1 MKKSDYNLRGW
12 PWMILTVLFVWLLP
26 QRAAATAYLEDAD
39 NYTVMLGGSNIVR
52 FSAPVYDKKGLD
64 QWITDGN
71 LKVTVDGTTN
81 TVFHWEVAETDISDS
96 RTWVNCKFSTTADGF
111 FDISSYGTS
120 TPSRVSKSSSKT
132 IAVNGSGD
140 QFYFEAEWVVPYNL
154 LGKEVKFSWYV
165 KRDGNGYDN
174 IEVKGLKEETLKI
187 PEASAKLKPFLS
199 SPMISATAPGKLEV
213 PWVLASDKIVS
224 AYYEYDDVWGK
235 HHKENI
241 NNISGGIIELDAN
254 VPHHNFRLVCSYK
267 ETGDKGEYLI
277 EGVSTATQDMPL
289 IHAPV
294 GLTARP
300 LGDRKAKVE
309 VTWSVPY
316 LEDDDLTPTDFFE
329 VQRSL
334 TGKEEDFV
342 TINQVFFA
350 KTEKKGTYSF
360 IDSTLVDD
368 VTTAMLKD
376 GGTLDNLTY
385 RVRRTVAQD
394 WGWDHNCATST
405 KCVVDRLHLL
415 RIADYSA
422 KWEDEK
428 AYTVRVSWNY
438 EDEHNAVWDERAKM
452 VLRVISKNRDG
463 VMVDSLIYNL
473 EDADRAK
480 RYKIVNLTRSC
491 VYYDVDMYV
500 ERGESP
506 INFLEQTEDYFF
518 PIRNA
523 GDWHKFAVMI
533 NEALNTKDINA
544 RLYADIETGEH
555 VGVDPGAYYRGVFDG
570 NGHTVTFTKTGWTD
584 QYMAPFRY
592 VGNATIKNLHVAG
605 TVNTTGQYAG
615 GLIAYI
621 LNDNNVTIENCRSSM
636 TIKSTN
642 FTNGGFISRLGDNA
656 TVVISNSKFDGA
668 FEGAESHHNGG
679 FVGYCQSK
687 SKATIVNSLFA
698 PDHISTKLDKC
709 QTWARGGDDI
719 TLSVVNSY
727 ATISY
732 DEVKTTIIDGKS
744 FMVLYN
750 NDDWMAFKEAVKTN
764 DYTNAILANDFT
776 VYHCIAWDGE
786 GTFRG
791 IFDGNG
797 HTLNMDINAGDA
809 SPVGLFKNAS
819 DYTIKNLHLTGRIIG
834 GLHTGGLVG
843 NSTAASSANRNHI
856 NNCRVSAT
864 VESVGWLAGGFIG
877 RGNYADVLNC
887 LFDGYIGC
895 NQAKTGGLQWW
906 VGAFYGFLDGDL
918 ACCVQTCLEKGS
930 YKSGTEH
937 IALNIKP
944 WGYWGNGANEWNRD
958 NWSYSNLAY
967 TKDANAVA
975 METMLSNLGSN
986 WELIG
991 GNAYPKMPQRLI
1003 EPDNGMSMDEIKKY
1017 LTTGW
1022 VEDGTTINPQTTQ
1035 EPYNEYRNIPK
1046 PTLPDFYHKNTGEI
1060 EKTLLTTTRQS
1071 SVLLAWNTDGRP
1083 IDYFRVLR
1091 RVQGEGDDKWVEI
1104 ATDLDQMSY
1113 EDTSVSPL
1121 ATYEYKVQAVNDC
1134 EGITTTETEVK
1145 VGECKHT
1152 GRLEG
1157 YVRFNDGTS
1166 APDVHVSIYHVKG
1179 TTETLVKDVITDESG
1194 YFEADELSYYGESS
1208 AQYKVVPVS
1217 GDNIKFEV
1225 DDYLVTFNATSND
1238 ETVHEFIITNGKRF
1252 SGFVMFDGT
1261 SIPVKGA
1268 NFLVNGRKMHNAK
1281 GDVLETDY
1289 DGSFSFRVK
1298 EGDNTIQAVMDGHK
1312 FTNEGWYK
1320 NSNAQSIKSDVA
1332 GIYFYDATKVKL
1344 IGRIVGGDDQ
1354 GNMPL
1359 DNNLS
1364 KNNLGDSLTLVLT
1377 LEGDNTS
1384 WLVYDN
1390 LNPNKTKREEV
1401 VHHQRNG
1408 DKHYTSVT
1416 TERKRMTVWPDP
1428 TTGEYELTLP
1438 PVRWKVQQVY
1448 CKGYPTLF
1456 QEGQVSEVVDLTNCL
1471 TLKDT
1476 TYVGSYKD
1484 IDSLTVVTDP
1494 KVSYN
1499 AIYNRIYHSPVEV
1512 TYKQKVYDSF
1522 SYFGDK
1528 EYACSELT
1536 GKTTQIPLAYPN
1548 PKDTT
1553 QAKYSFEHPVFS
1565 VERKYIIQLQV
1576 AERYPYNNDPYAKKV
1591 DLVRLSGGTAY
1602 MQNGMNDGALFKE
1615 PQLLDSLG
1623 QATFTVK
1630 ANQTTTL
1637 LTGLSAL
1644 KTVTFTVERDGTY
1657 YEAEPLRGYVL
1668 NMFPVGAS
1676 QDILTDG
1683 QPMLFDILRDPPG
1696 GYSSN
1701 TLAKG
1706 TTLNYTYMMNL
1717 SLTAGLY
1724 MNFKTG
1730 EKLET
1735 VSATVVAPSGAG
1747 TAVGPISGS
1756 DMVDTT
1762 IDALMYN
1769 AQGSKAFSY
1778 TMVVGNNVSTSGD
1791 PSMVGA
1797 DADLYIG
1804 SVQNVV
1810 VTPMSTIR
1818 AVTKKMYYEMI
1829 ARQGLGVMPSEV
1841 AKWDTYG
1848 TVVKIAGGV
1857 DEKGDSVF
1865 LIRDVAL
1872 GYGPKIQSNFIYSQK
1887 QLLTQIIPAKAKEI
1901 VDMMYL
1907 GTKDEAQTI
1916 ADKTG
1921 QPVYLSLRL
1930 PTDSLFAVVNRPIL
1944 GRKDLTTLNDSIDV
1958 AGDGINYLMVLPS
1971 GKPRTDF
1978 SDEVSQKYYVIKAWA
1993 DMIARNEHEKLSAND
2008 LLTNY
2013 DVAGAAGVNYS
2024 ETFDTNYS
2032 NSFTHHFPVATEVDY
2047 FGLGAGVSNAASAV
2061 SIGASIASAIA
2072 ISLKEMKKW
2081 TTPSAEL
2088 ALIDDENGMKSEVT
2102 FAGKLFKWTVFPIIS
2117 YTTIG
2122 TNSQTKAYNRTESFT
2137 IALDPYSHL
2146 SVDVY
2151 RAKLIQSSSGQ
2162 TVTASNIFTNDNFFT
2177 YYNDVYEQVKKDLKA
2192 DGIDG
2197 PRSFIF
2203 RTRGGST
2210 QNPWEDQRVT
2220 TLYRP
2225 GAELDARTL
2234 KIVNPKIR
2242 LDKQSVSGVS
2252 VNDPAVFTIYV
2263 SNESEKSEATEGLTV
2278 LQLFA
2283 VDQMNPLGARI
2294 SVNGQVLTTGGMSV
2308 TTVPGSETALTMEV
2322 RAGQGFDF
2330 ENLTIGVMSPT
2341 DPEHTFAL
2349 ATFNVHFLR
2358 EAGGVNIATPGDKWV
2373 LNTNAQMDSKRGW
2386 YIPVTINGFD
2396 RHQYNFDHI
2405 EFQYKE
2411 SQRGDDSWT
2420 NLCSFYA
2427 SDSLMANANGVRE
2440 LIPENGNIVTQFYG
2454 EGWVMEREYD
2464 LRAVLFCR
2472 NGSDFLTTPSK
2483 IITGI
2488 KDTRRPQLFGTPEPK
2503 SGLLTQNDD
2512 IIFNFSE
2519 DIEHNYLSAIT
2530 NFEVKGE
2537 VNNNNL
2543 SEMVSVQFTGNS
2555 SVESEAKRNFS
2566 GKDLTID
2573 MMVKPAETGREMPLF
2588 SHGTNGQKL
2597 QLWLTADFHLKAV
2610 VNDQVFTSDS
2620 VIGKNAFRQVAMTI
2634 SQADSTLTFY
2644 KGGVQIGSH
2653 KLTSLYTG
2661 TGTLIFGRTN
2671 ENDRSTSQFY
2681 EGRMMEA
2688 RLWYSAMDGG
2698 LIGTTYG
2705 GRRLTGYEKNL
2716 VDYYPMS
2723 EGSGDYAIDHTQ
2735 GANAMLIGANWAIP
2749 RGLSLHVEKADKGV
2763 LLDKNAMNRTAEHD
2777 YTLMF
2782 WFKTD
2787 ADGRGALLS
2796 NGRGLKEDV
2805 GGENLFH
2812 IGFEGDKLMY
2822 RSNGYAVEVPGNW
2835 SDGNWHNYAMTVNRA
2850 YNVANIYMDKELV
2863 TTFESDSLGG
2873 ISGGYPLIGA
2883 TRYDVVKEN
2892 GDVEVK
2898 DGDDALKGNVDELL
2912 FFAQALPQQ
2921 LIKTYTTKSPN
2932 GDEAGLLTYLSF
2944 DRQERQKDNSIELV
2958 AYAYSKK
2965 LYLDDNGQPRY
2976 QLDPLTKEPT
2986 DILVRDYL
2994 FADSIDVVMKYFDA
3008 TQAAPVLPYE
3018 EVTNL
3023 KFAFVGKDNQLLVEL
3038 NEPAAK
3044 MHRRNI
3050 YVTVRDVEDKN
3061 GNTMASPQTASFLV
3075 NNSSIEWL
3083 LNKVDCV
3090 VKYGAGE
3097 TLDLAFY
3104 NYSSAAHTYTIENCP
3119 SWLTLGKYTDVLAPQ
3134 TLDGITAMVS
3144 KDLNIG
3150 TYNEIIYL
3158 TDEEGITEPLYL
3170 NLTVEGDVPDWAQSI
3185 DSNLLKNSMSIIGQ
3199 VYLYDQLDTDARDIV
3214 GVFDNEN
3221 VCHGFAN
3228 ITHSAQTGETGLY
3241 LTVYD
3246 NEAKGRQLNF
3256 RLWQYS
3262 TGRELMLITDST
3274 LTFEKSAVLGADKPV
3289 RFDGGDTFV
3298 QNFKLQEGWNW
3309 VSFNVSSKQLDKVY
3323 SLLNTLPLQNGDVI
3337 TDLSSDLTM
3346 TYADGKWLST
3356 DNPDSIVVS
3365 SKNSYAIK
3373 VQKAC
3378 VIPIGGTVIKDQ
3390 EERTIDL
3397 KQGWNGIGYTPVA
3410 NLSVETALSDYFDH
3424 AQSGDV
3430 VKSQTEFAYFSK
3442 SGNTGRW
3449 QGSLKYMKPGEGYMM
3464 LRNGEGKASFT
3475 YPFYEPSNS
3484 FLNGL
3489 AAAPHRA
3496 GGDEGGV
3503 KNYRYTMCVSA
3514 VVEGF
3519 NIEEGDRLVAYAE
3532 GEVCGIAEVNE
3543 EAVEGTEPLY
3553 LTIGGDKQTGI
3564 SFGIERNGITA
3575 VVTGELMTFNANAI
3589 VGSPDEP
3596 FVIDFTGA
3604 TGIDV
3609 VSGGYE
3615 HGKWYTVNGVQ
3626 LQEKP
3631 TRPGLYIYN
3640 GKKVVIKKEK

>member
-96 RTWVNCKFSTTADGF
+96 RTWVSCKFSTTADGF

-120 TPSRVSKSSSKT
+120 NPSRVSKSSSKT
-132 IAVNGSGD
+132 ISVNSSGD

-174 IEVKGLKEETLKI
+174 IEVKDLKEETLKI

-199 SPMISATAPGKLEV
+199 SPMISASAPGKLEV

-241 NNISGGIIELDAN
+241 NNISGGIIEMDAN

-342 TINQVFFA
+342 TINQLFFA
-350 KTEKKGTYSF
+350 KNEKKGTYSF

-422 KWEDEK
+422 KWEAEK

-506 INFLEQTEDYFF
+506 INFLEQTEEYFF
-518 PIRNA
+518 PIHNA
-523 GDWHKFAVMI
+523 GDWHNFAVMI

-555 VGVDPGAYYRGVFDG
+555 VGVDPGAYFRGTFDG
-570 NGHTVTFTKTGWTD
+570 NGHTVTFTKTGWTGRFI
-584 QYMAPFRY
+584 APFRH

-605 TVNTTGQYAG
+605 TIESNDMYATGLVAQAIEG
-615 GLIAYI
+615 TSVL
-621 LNDNNVTIENCRSSM
+621 IENCRSSV
-636 TIKSTN
+636 TLKNTRN
-642 FTNGGFISRLGDNA
+642 DEGCLAGFVGRVSGANV
-656 TVVISNSKFDGA
+656 TISNCKFDGS
-668 FEGAESHHNGG
+668 FEGNSCFKNSG
-679 FVGYCQSK
+679 FVAWIAPNSNV
-687 SKATIVNSLFA
+687 TIVNSLFA
-698 PDHISTKLDKC
+698 PDHISTKLEGC
-709 QTWARGGDDI
+709 QTWARVDSRSEVVSSI
-719 TLSVVNSY
+719 NLSVVNSY

-732 DEVKTTIIDGKS
+732 DEVKTMNIDGKT

-750 NDDWMAFKEAVKTN
+750 NDDWMNFKEAVKTN

-797 HTLNMDINAGDA
+797 HTLTLDIDAGTT
-809 SPVGLFKNAS
+809 SPVGLFKNAT
-819 DYTIKNLHLTGRIIG
+819 DFTIRNLHVAGKIKG
-834 GLHTGGLVG
+834 GDHVAALVG
-843 NSTAASSANRNHI
+843 FSTRTGEPACKI
-856 NNCRVSAT
+856 ENCRVSASI
-864 VESVGWLAGGFIG
+864 ECAYWIAGGFVG
-877 RGNYADVLNC
+877 RGNGADC
-887 LFDGYIGC
+887 ASSLFDGSIWCQKAQADG
-895 NQAKTGGLQWW
+895 NQNWA
-906 VGAFYGFLDGDL
+906 GAFHSFIDGGVNC
-918 ACCVQTCLEKGS
+918 AVVNCLEKGT
-930 YKSGTEH
+930 YH
-937 IALNIKP
+937 NIIHKGLSIKGGP
-944 WGYWGNGANEWNRD
+944 QEFWGNGYNQWTKN
-958 NWSYSNLAY
+958 NWSYNDLPY
-967 TKDANAVA
+967 TKNANIVA
-975 METMLSNLGSN
+975 METMLSDLGSN

-991 GNAYPKMPQRLI
+991 GNAYPKMSQRAI

-1091 RVQGEGDDKWVEI
+1091 RVQGEGDDKWVKI

-1179 TTETLVKDVITDESG
+1179 TTETHVKDVITDESG

-1298 EGDNTIQAVMDGHK
+1298 EGDNTIQAVMDGHT

-1364 KNNLGDSLTLVLT
+1364 KNNLGDSLTMVLT

-1401 VHHQRNG
+1401 FKHQRNG
-1408 DKHYTSVT
+1408 NKHYTSVT

-1448 CKGYPTLF
+1448 CSGYATLF
-1456 QEGQVSEVVDLTNCL
+1456 QEGQVSEVIDLTNAL
-1471 TLKDT
+1471 DT
-1476 TYVGSYKD
+1476 V
-1484 IDSLTVVTDP
+1484 
-1494 KVSYN
+1494 KVNYDGIYYDADEQRVEN
-1499 AIYNRIYHSPVEV
+1499 PTAKYHAVYNRIYHSPVEV

-1565 VERKYIIQLQV
+1565 VERKYMIQLQV

-1730 EKLET
+1730 DKLET

-1756 DMVDTT
+1756 DMTDTT

-1907 GTKDEAQTI
+1907 GTKAEAQTI

-1944 GRKDLTTLNDSIDV
+1944 GREDLTTLNDSIDV

-2061 SIGASIASAIA
+2061 SIGASYASAIA
-2072 ISLKEMKKW
+2072 FSLKEMKKW

-2088 ALIDDENGMKSEVT
+2088 ALIDDENGMKSQVT

-2151 RAKLIQSSSGQ
+2151 RAKLMQS
-2162 TVTASNIFTNDNFFT
+2162 
-2177 YYNDVYEQVKKDLKA
+2177 
-2192 DGIDG
+2192 
-2197 PRSFIF
+2197 
-2203 RTRGGST
+2203 
-2210 QNPWEDQRVT
+2210 
-2220 TLYRP
+2220 
-2225 GAELDARTL
+2225 
-2234 KIVNPKIR
+2234 
-2242 LDKQSVSGVS
+2242 
-2252 VNDPAVFTIYV
+2252 
-2263 SNESEKSEATEGLTV
+2263 
-2278 LQLFA
+2278 
-2283 VDQMNPLGARI
+2283 
-2294 SVNGQVLTTGGMSV
+2294 
-2308 TTVPGSETALTMEV
+2308 
-2322 RAGQGFDF
+2322 
-2330 ENLTIGVMSPT
+2330 
-2341 DPEHTFAL
+2341 
-2349 ATFNVHFLR
+2349 
-2358 EAGGVNIATPGDKWV
+2358 
-2373 LNTNAQMDSKRGW
+2373 
-2386 YIPVTINGFD
+2386 
-2396 RHQYNFDHI
+2396 
-2405 EFQYKE
+2405 
-2411 SQRGDDSWT
+2411 
-2420 NLCSFYA
+2420 
-2427 SDSLMANANGVRE
+2427 
-2440 LIPENGNIVTQFYG
+2440 
-2454 EGWVMEREYD
+2454 
-2464 LRAVLFCR
+2464 
-2472 NGSDFLTTPSK
+2472 
-2483 IITGI
+2483 
-2488 KDTRRPQLFGTPEPK
+2488 
-2503 SGLLTQNDD
+2503 
-2512 IIFNFSE
+2512 
-2519 DIEHNYLSAIT
+2519 
-2530 NFEVKGE
+2530 
-2537 VNNNNL
+2537 
-2543 SEMVSVQFTGNS
+2543 
-2555 SVESEAKRNFS
+2555 
-2566 GKDLTID
+2566 
-2573 MMVKPAETGREMPLF
+2573 
-2588 SHGTNGQKL
+2588 
-2597 QLWLTADFHLKAV
+2597 
-2610 VNDQVFTSDS
+2610 
-2620 VIGKNAFRQVAMTI
+2620 
-2634 SQADSTLTFY
+2634 
-2644 KGGVQIGSH
+2644 
-2653 KLTSLYTG
+2653 
-2661 TGTLIFGRTN
+2661 
-2671 ENDRSTSQFY
+2671 
-2681 EGRMMEA
+2681 
-2688 RLWYSAMDGG
+2688 
-2698 LIGTTYG
+2698 
-2705 GRRLTGYEKNL
+2705 
-2716 VDYYPMS
+2716 
-2723 EGSGDYAIDHTQ
+2723 
-2735 GANAMLIGANWAIP
+2735 
-2749 RGLSLHVEKADKGV
+2749 
-2763 LLDKNAMNRTAEHD
+2763 
-2777 YTLMF
+2777 
-2782 WFKTD
+2782 
-2787 ADGRGALLS
+2787 
-2796 NGRGLKEDV
+2796 
-2805 GGENLFH
+2805 
-2812 IGFEGDKLMY
+2812 
-2822 RSNGYAVEVPGNW
+2822 
-2835 SDGNWHNYAMTVNRA
+2835 
-2850 YNVANIYMDKELV
+2850 
-2863 TTFESDSLGG
+2863 
-2873 ISGGYPLIGA
+2873 
-2883 TRYDVVKEN
+2883 
-2892 GDVEVK
+2892 
-2898 DGDDALKGNVDELL
+2898 
-2912 FFAQALPQQ
+2912 
-2921 LIKTYTTKSPN
+2921 
-2932 GDEAGLLTYLSF
+2932 
-2944 DRQERQKDNSIELV
+2944 
-2958 AYAYSKK
+2958 
-2965 LYLDDNGQPRY
+2965 
-2976 QLDPLTKEPT
+2976 
-2986 DILVRDYL
+2986 
-2994 FADSIDVVMKYFDA
+2994 
-3008 TQAAPVLPYE
+3008 
-3018 EVTNL
+3018 
-3023 KFAFVGKDNQLLVEL
+3023 
-3038 NEPAAK
+3038 
-3044 MHRRNI
+3044 
-3050 YVTVRDVEDKN
+3050 
-3061 GNTMASPQTASFLV
+3061 
-3075 NNSSIEWL
+3075 
-3083 LNKVDCV
+3083 
-3090 VKYGAGE
+3090 
-3097 TLDLAFY
+3097 
-3104 NYSSAAHTYTIENCP
+3104 
-3119 SWLTLGKYTDVLAPQ
+3119 
-3134 TLDGITAMVS
+3134 
-3144 KDLNIG
+3144 
-3150 TYNEIIYL
+3150 
-3158 TDEEGITEPLYL
+3158 
-3170 NLTVEGDVPDWAQSI
+3170 
-3185 DSNLLKNSMSIIGQ
+3185 
-3199 VYLYDQLDTDARDIV
+3199 
-3214 GVFDNEN
+3214 
-3221 VCHGFAN
+3221 
-3228 ITHSAQTGETGLY
+3228 
-3241 LTVYD
+3241 
-3246 NEAKGRQLNF
+3246 
-3256 RLWQYS
+3256 
-3262 TGRELMLITDST
+3262 
-3274 LTFEKSAVLGADKPV
+3274 
-3289 RFDGGDTFV
+3289 
-3298 QNFKLQEGWNW
+3298 
-3309 VSFNVSSKQLDKVY
+3309 
-3323 SLLNTLPLQNGDVI
+3323 
-3337 TDLSSDLTM
+3337 
-3346 TYADGKWLST
+3346 
-3356 DNPDSIVVS
+3356 
-3365 SKNSYAIK
+3365 
-3373 VQKAC
+3373 
-3378 VIPIGGTVIKDQ
+3378 
-3390 EERTIDL
+3390 
-3397 KQGWNGIGYTPVA
+3397 
-3410 NLSVETALSDYFDH
+3410 
-3424 AQSGDV
+3424 
-3430 VKSQTEFAYFSK
+3430 
-3442 SGNTGRW
+3442 
-3449 QGSLKYMKPGEGYMM
+3449 
-3464 LRNGEGKASFT
+3464 
-3475 YPFYEPSNS
+3475 
-3484 FLNGL
+3484 
-3489 AAAPHRA
+3489 
-3496 GGDEGGV
+3496 
-3503 KNYRYTMCVSA
+3503 
-3514 VVEGF
+3514 
-3519 NIEEGDRLVAYAE
+3519 
-3532 GEVCGIAEVNE
+3532 
-3543 EAVEGTEPLY
+3543 
-3553 LTIGGDKQTGI
+3553 
-3564 SFGIERNGITA
+3564 
-3575 VVTGELMTFNANAI
+3575 
-3589 VGSPDEP
+3589 
-3596 FVIDFTGA
+3596 
-3604 TGIDV
+3604 
-3609 VSGGYE
+3609 
-3615 HGKWYTVNGVQ
+3615 
-3626 LQEKP
+3626 
-3631 TRPGLYIYN
+3631 
-3640 GKKVVIKKEK
+3640 